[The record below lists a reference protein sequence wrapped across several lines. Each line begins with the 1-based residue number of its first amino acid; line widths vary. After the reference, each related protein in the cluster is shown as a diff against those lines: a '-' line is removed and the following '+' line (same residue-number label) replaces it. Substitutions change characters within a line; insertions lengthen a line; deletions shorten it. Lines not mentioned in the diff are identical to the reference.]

1 MLHICK
7 FIHILIVLKIEN
19 FYELYRRNGEFWKYF
34 ERETDTKNIL
44 HIIFQV
50 HH

>member
-1 MLHICK
+1 MNYT
-7 FIHILIVLKIEN
+7 EEMGN
-19 FYELYRRNGEFWKYF
+19 FWKYF